1 MIKLKSLLTEISTKA
16 GLDDVIKGRT
26 TSIEG
31 IKMSKSMAQGMK
43 DWIANSPYGRK
54 YNKHINKG
62 RIASVIDVANSFGIE
77 RYLDGKG
84 KKEWKAIHAKHSP
97 RKAAKQ
103 GTETGQ
109 VKNPNPKG
117 KKKMVSKAYADQ
129 FNKRRESVN
138 ESYNQSDV
146 NYAMK
151 MAFDSIPG
159 NWHKALKR
167 VKYSKRNKSIKLNM
181 SSYMGPGKVLQKIVD
196 EFNRSM
202 GTKYKIDKDSFVK
215 GSITGIEL
223 RENKI
228 NNSYEHI
235 RKNKSK

>member
-1 MIKLKSLLTEISTKA
+1 MIKLKNILK
-16 GLDDVIKGRT
+16 
-26 TSIEG
+26 
-31 IKMSKSMAQGMK
+31 
-43 DWIANSPYGRK
+43 
-54 YNKHINKG
+54 
-62 RIASVIDVANSFGIE
+62 
-77 RYLDGKG
+77 
-84 KKEWKAIHAKHSP
+84 
-97 RKAAKQ
+97 
-103 GTETGQ
+103 
-109 VKNPNPKG
+109 
-117 KKKMVSKAYADQ
+117 
-129 FNKRRESVN
+129 

-215 GSITGIEL
+215 GSVTGIEL
-223 RENKI
+223 RESINEDGHTDIPSAIRKCKLIIDDAKDILEKLGEKNQEDDLPAWWMSKITLAADYVNKADNYI
-228 NNSYEHI
+228 NTSGQLNDGSYEHI
-235 RKNKSK
+235 RKDKSE